1 MTIQTVKKL
10 ESGYFNLKSIAKLK
24 GFITPHGEK
33 IIIPENYIVVTDGVL
48 FNILKK

>member
-10 ESGYFNLKSIAKLK
+10 ESGYFSLKSIAKIK
-24 GFITPHGEK
+24 GFIYGDK
-33 IIIPENYIVVTDGVL
+33 IIIPEDYIVVTDGVI